1 MAEVKKN
8 EKVEAGKPTEAKKD
22 AKSATAQAP
31 EKADHIKAEAPVK
44 TVSKADSQK
53 KLVDLFCGIGSLL
66 AVGAAIAIFLNK
78 LPKNLTKI
86 QSFFSY
92 FYILAIAGFLGVLG
106 EQYSIM
112 LLGFS
117 LPVLMA
123 GATILIKLKPTQFP
137 IEDWWDQ
144 YSIMV
149 LFSAGFLL
157 YLYVRFD
164 NLRKNGPA
172 IADTTGKVTGSDGNL
187 KARVDPAL
195 AAKYRAEMDAK
206 NKKESASFDKA
217 LGVNKEADNKTIGVP
232 GVAKAGPADK
242 AKDGKADKQSNETN
256 EERMEREVREM
267 REEFNKRSMRLTTTL
282 MRIKNLTKS
291 LDRDQIFANTVEIIT
306 KGLDAKKVQLLLND
320 EKEGKLRIVKA
331 TGMKPSEYKN
341 FEVPYEEVSMI
352 THLLDQKINEVTGG
366 AGAFGV
372 KECEMD
378 PQMKG
383 LIGKGVLST
392 ILAAPIYAEGKLFA
406 ILNVEEMNNPDY
418 TRDDQNLLTTCADV
432 AGLVMKNA
440 KLYSATM
447 DDLVSAQKLSED
459 QLKQNEQ
466 LRGSLNRIV
475 SPAVA
480 EMIMSDPSALKLGGK
495 KCEVS
500 CFFSDIRGFTKMS
513 ENMDPTDI
521 VEQLNVYFTRMTDIL
536 MELDGTLDKYVGD
549 ELMAL
554 FGAPVARSDDPIRA
568 VLCGVRMLDALREL
582 QEVWKKEGKPVIQ
595 IGVGVNTGIVTAG
608 YMGSEKA
615 LSYTV
620 IGDNVNLAARI
631 MAQAKGMEMYITRA
645 TYERV
650 KDYFDIEQRES
661 IMVKG
666 KSMPI
671 EIFCVL
677 KVKDGVDMSQVIGK
691 DVGHVAKSLVEDK
704 PKKSESNVNK
714 PLNNLPP
721 NMKEEDMK
729 QNIQIEEVKMIACS
743 NCGQENPPQEK
754 FCTKCG
760 MPIF

>member
-1 MAEVKKN
+1 MAEIDKNKK
-8 EKVEAGKPTEAKKD
+8 EEPKKE
-22 AKSATAQAP
+22 P
-31 EKADHIKAEAPVK
+31 EKKEPDKKEPEKKEEPPKKAAKAPVSPEE
-44 TVSKADSQK
+44 SKK
-53 KLVDLFCGIGSLL
+53 KMLDLLSLIGSVII
-66 AVGAAIAIFLNK
+66 AVIAVFIFLKKVPPK
-78 LPKNLTKI
+78 LLNLV
-86 QSFFSY
+86 QNYFSY
-92 FYILAIAGFLGVLG
+92 FYVVAVAGILGIMGQKYAISA
-106 EQYSIM
+106 
-112 LLGFS
+112 LGFV
-117 LPVLMA
+117 LPFLMA
-123 GATILIKLKPTQFP
+123 IPTILMRLRPSQYP

-144 YSIMV
+144 YSIIV
-149 LFSAGFLL
+149 LFSAGFLF
-157 YLYVRFD
+157 YLYFQFD

-172 IADTTGKVTGSDGNL
+172 PANTTGSITGSDGNL

-195 AAKYRAEMDAK
+195 AAKYRAEQAKKNGKEAAFDDALGLGD
-206 NKKESASFDKA
+206 KKEKGGA
-217 LGVNKEADNKTIGVP
+217 GEIGVP
-232 GVAKAGPADK
+232 GIAKASKTDANKKPDPKAPA
-242 AKDGKADKQSNETN
+242 ETN

-267 REEFNKRSMRLTTTL
+267 REDFNKRSMRLTTTL

-306 KGLDAKKVQLLLND
+306 KGLDAKRVQLLLND
-320 EKEGKLRIVKA
+320 EKDGKLHVVKA

-352 THLLDQKINEVTGG
+352 THLLNQKINEVTGG

-383 LIGKGVLST
+383 LIGKGVLNT

-406 ILNVEEMNNPDY
+406 IINVEEMNNPDY

-447 DDLVSAQKLSED
+447 EDLVSAQKLSED
-459 QLKQNEQ
+459 QLKKNEQ
-466 LRGSLNRIV
+466 LKGSLSRIV
-475 SPAVA
+475 SPSVA
-480 EMIMSDPSALKLGGK
+480 QMIMSDPSALKLGGK
-495 KCEVS
+495 KCEVTM
-500 CFFSDIRGFTKMS
+500 FFSDIRGFTKMS

-568 VLCGVRMLDALREL
+568 VLCGVRMLEALYEL
-582 QEVWKKEGKPVIQ
+582 QKVWEKEGKPIIQ
-595 IGVGVNTGIVTAG
+595 IGVGINTGIVTAG

-631 MAQAKGMEMYITRA
+631 MAQAKGMEMFITRD

-671 EIFCVL
+671 EIFCVK
-677 KVKDGVDMSQVIGK
+677 KVKAGVDMTQVIGK
-691 DVGHVAKSLVEDK
+691 DVGHIATEIPSDK
-704 PKKSESNVNK
+704 PKAAPAQQQK
-714 PLNNLPP
+714 PMTLPP
-721 NMKEEDMK
+721 GMKEEDMK
-729 QNIQIEEVKMIACS
+729 QNVQIEEVKMIECS
-743 NCGQENPPQEK
+743 NCGQPNPPQEK

>member
-1 MAEVKKN
+1 MADLKKKGKEEPPKKVDDKKSKSDSNASKQKASNAAPKLDSSSKPEKKN
-8 EKVEAGKPTEAKKD
+8 
-22 AKSATAQAP
+22 
-31 EKADHIKAEAPVK
+31 
-44 TVSKADSQK
+44 
-53 KLVDLFCGIGSLL
+53 KLTDLLSLL
-66 AVGAAIAIFLNK
+66 GILACIALAVLIFTDK
-78 LPKNLTKI
+78 IPKKFSSF
-86 QSFFSY
+86 QSYFSY
-92 FYILAIAGFLGVLG
+92 FYIIGLIGILGVLG
-106 EQYSIM
+106 EKYAVGF
-112 LLGFS
+112 LGFV
-117 LPVLMA
+117 LPIFMA
-123 GATILIKLKPTQFP
+123 GATILIRLKPTQFP
-137 IEDWWDQ
+137 IDQWWDQ

-157 YLYVRFD
+157 FLYIRFD
-164 NLRKNGPA
+164 NLKKNGVVA
-172 IADTTGKVTGSDGNL
+172 ADTTGKITGSDGNL

-195 AAKYRAEMDAK
+195 AAKYKADMEAK
-206 NKKESASFDKA
+206 NKKDTSALDSA
-217 LGVNKEADNKTIGVP
+217 LGIKKDDKREVGVP
-232 GVAKAGPADK
+232 GVAKAKDNKEGDAAEEADEPEEPI
-242 AKDGKADKQSNETN
+242 ETN
-256 EERMEREVREM
+256 EERMEREVRQM
-267 REEFNKRSMRLTTTL
+267 REDFNKKSMRLTTTL

-331 TGMKPSEYKN
+331 TGMKVNEYKD
-341 FEVPYEEVSMI
+341 FEVPYEENSMI
-352 THLLDQKINEVTGG
+352 THLLHIKINEVTGG

-372 KECEMD
+372 KECEID

-383 LIGKGVLST
+383 LIGKGVLKT
-392 ILAAPIYAEGKLFA
+392 VLAAPIYAEGKLFA

-447 DDLVSAQKLSED
+447 EDLVSAQKLSED

-554 FGAPVARSDDPIRA
+554 FGAPVARDDDPIRA
-568 VLCGVRMLDALREL
+568 VLCGVRMLEALREL

-671 EIFCVL
+671 EIFCVK

-691 DVGHVAKSLVEDK
+691 YVGHLATSLVEEK
-704 PKKSESNVNK
+704 PKNSGSNANK

-729 QNIQIEEVKMIACS
+729 QNVQIEAVKMITCS
-743 NCGQENPPQEK
+743 NCGQDNPPQEK

>member
-8 EKVEAGKPTEAKKD
+8 EKTEAGKPPEAKKE
-22 AKSATAQAP
+22 ANTAPAS
-31 EKADHIKAEAPVK
+31 EKPADHVKVEAPVK
-44 TVSKADSQK
+44 AVSKADSQK
-53 KLVDLFCGIGSLL
+53 KLTDLFCGIGSLL
-66 AVGAAIAIFLNK
+66 AVGAAIVIFLNK
-78 LPKNLTKI
+78 LPKNFTKI
-86 QSFFSY
+86 QSYFSY
-92 FYILAIAGFLGVLG
+92 FYVLAIAGVLGVLG
-106 EQYSIM
+106 EQISIM

-164 NLRKNGPA
+164 NLKKNGPA
-172 IADTTGKVTGSDGNL
+172 IVDTTGKVTGSDGNL

-206 NKKESASFDKA
+206 NKKDASSMDKA
-217 LGVNKEADNKTIGVP
+217 LGINKDANNKAASGAAKSGSGGKDAKVN
-232 GVAKAGPADK
+232 
-242 AKDGKADKQSNETN
+242 DKQSTETN

-341 FEVPYEEVSMI
+341 YEVPYEEVSMI

-366 AGAFGV
+366 AGAFGI

-554 FGAPVARSDDPIRA
+554 FGAPVARDDDPIRA

-650 KDYFDIEQRES
+650 KDYFEIEQRES

-677 KVKDGVDMSQVIGK
+677 KVKDGVDMTQVIGK
-691 DVGHVAKSLVEDK
+691 DVGHLAKSLVEDK
-704 PKKSESNVNK
+704 PKKAETKVNK

>member
-8 EKVEAGKPTEAKKD
+8 EKVEAGKKVEEKKD
-22 AKSATAQAP
+22 AKPAISAEKTP
-31 EKADHIKAEAPVK
+31 PPVKADAAAKAVPAGN
-44 TVSKADSQK
+44 SQK
-53 KLVDLFCGIGSLL
+53 KLVDLFCGVGSLL
-66 AVGAAIAIFLNK
+66 AIGVSIVIFLNK
-78 LPKNLTKI
+78 LPKNLLVV
-86 QSFFSY
+86 QNYFSY
-92 FYILAIAGFLGVLG
+92 FYVLAIAGVLGVLG
-106 EQYSIM
+106 EQYAVM
-112 LLGFS
+112 LLGFL
-117 LPVLMA
+117 LPILMA

-164 NLRKNGPA
+164 NLKKNGPA
-172 IADTTGKVTGSDGNL
+172 IADTTGKVTGNDGNL

-206 NKKESASFDKA
+206 NKKDSAGFDKA
-217 LGVNKEADNKTIGVP
+217 LGVNKDDNKEIGVP
-232 GVAKAGPADK
+232 GVAKSGSNS
-242 AKDGKADKQSNETN
+242 KDSKADDKKSTETN

-341 FEVPYEEVSMI
+341 YEVPYEEVSMI

-536 MELDGTLDKYVGD
+536 MALDGTLDKYVGD

-554 FGAPVARSDDPIRA
+554 FGAPVARDDDPIRA

-691 DVGHVAKSLVEDK
+691 DVGHLATSLVEDK
-704 PKKSESNVNK
+704 PKKPAANENK

>member
-1 MAEVKKN
+1 MAELNKK
-8 EKVEAGKPTEAKKD
+8 EDATKKVDEKKD
-22 AKSATAQAP
+22 PKSTASP
-31 EKADHIKAEAPVK
+31 
-44 TVSKADSQK
+44 SKVADSAPK
-53 KLVDLFCGIGSLL
+53 AAKGATVVNKAGAAAATNSRLADMFWVLGSLT
-66 AVGAAIAIFLNK
+66 AIGIAIVIFLNK
-78 LPKNLTKI
+78 IPKQLVSF
-86 QSFFSY
+86 QSFYSY
-92 FYILAIAGFLGVLG
+92 FYVFAIAGVLGFLGEKLSITVLG
-106 EQYSIM
+106 I
-112 LLGFS
+112 F
-117 LPVLMA
+117 LPVIMA
-123 GATILIKLKPTQFP
+123 GVTILIKLKPN
-137 IEDWWDQ
+137 Q
-144 YSIMV
+144 YSIEAWWNEYSVMV
-149 LFSAGFLL
+149 LFAAGFIGFLF
-157 YLYVRFD
+157 YKFD
-164 NLRKNGPA
+164 NLRKNAGSL
-172 IADTTGKVTGSDGNL
+172 ADTTGKVTGADGNL
-187 KARVDPAL
+187 KTRVDTTL
-195 AAKYRAEMDAK
+195 AAKYKAEMDAK
-206 NKKESASFDKA
+206 NKKNSSAFDAA
-217 LGVNKEADNKTIGVP
+217 LGLKGSDEKKDPNSKDQAGAKSEKKEDNKPI
-232 GVAKAGPADK
+232 
-242 AKDGKADKQSNETN
+242 ETN
-256 EERMEREVREM
+256 EERMEREVKQM
-267 REEFNKRSMRLTTTL
+267 REDFNKRSMRLTTTL

-291 LDRDQIFANTVEIIT
+291 LDRDQIFSNTVEIIT

-331 TGMKPSEYKN
+331 TGMKVSEYKN
-341 FEVPYEEVSMI
+341 YEVPYEENSMI
-352 THLLDQKINEVTGG
+352 THLLNVKINEVTGG

-372 KECEMD
+372 KECEID

-392 ILAAPIYAEGKLFA
+392 ILAAPIYSEEKLFA
-406 ILNVEEMNNPDY
+406 IINVEEMNNPDY
-418 TRDDQNLLTTCADV
+418 TRDDQNLLTTCAEV

-554 FGAPVARSDDPIRA
+554 FGAPVARDDDPIRA

-677 KVKDGVDMSQVIGK
+677 RVKNGVDMSKVIGK
-691 DVGHVAKSLVEDK
+691 DVGHLATSLVQEK
-704 PKKSESNVNK
+704 PKESASSANK
-714 PLNNLPP
+714 PMTIPP
-721 NMKEEDMK
+721 GMKEEDMK
-729 QNIQIEEVKMIACS
+729 QNVQIEEVKMIACS